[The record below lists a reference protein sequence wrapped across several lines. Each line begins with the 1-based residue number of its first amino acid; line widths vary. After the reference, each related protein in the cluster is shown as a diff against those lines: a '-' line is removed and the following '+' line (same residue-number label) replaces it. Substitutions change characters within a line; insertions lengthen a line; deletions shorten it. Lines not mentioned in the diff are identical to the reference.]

1 MPADAQNSLRQDVL
15 ALSMKIARRAAG
27 KSEEPQQ
34 ELLRYHCIMH
44 PNSSRYLKPE
54 QWPVAAMRAVSSWW
68 SMLHLAGIALVMG
81 FTPSTYHRANR
92 STTYKYI
99 YTSTW
104 QILPWFT
111 LLSTLLSLVLIRIV
125 IITALSYGL
134 SRYALEMVV
143 RVLVLELIPLSAAL
157 FVALRAGLAFNATG
171 SPLVAAVAAQSSAK
185 FDIAQLQRDLVPRVI
200 ASAFSVAT
208 LATVSG
214 VIVLLLAYVNVY
226 GLTPWGLLDYTRT
239 VGRVFDPIVTVGFAL
254 KTLLFGLAVA
264 VIPVAAILEGARR
277 KINLSSTLQPG
288 ATRLLFVLVLIEV
301 GALAVK
307 YI

>member
-1 MPADAQNSLRQDVL
+1 
-15 ALSMKIARRAAG
+15 
-27 KSEEPQQ
+27 
-34 ELLRYHCIMH
+34 
-44 PNSSRYLKPE
+44 
-54 QWPVAAMRAVSSWW
+54 MRAVNSWW
-68 SMLHLAGIALVMG
+68 SMLHLVGIALVMG
-81 FTPSTYHRANR
+81 FSPSTYHRANL

-99 YTSTW
+99 YASTW

-111 LLSTLLSLVLIRIV
+111 LLTTLLSMVLIRIV

-157 FVALRAGLAFNATG
+157 FVALRAALAFNTAG
-171 SPLVAAVAAQSSAK
+171 SPLTAAVVAQNSAGL
-185 FDIAQLQRDLVPRVI
+185 DVAQLQLDLVPRVI

-226 GLTPWGLLDYTRT
+226 GMTPWGLLDYTRT
-239 VGRVFDPIVTVGFAL
+239 VGRVFEPVVTIGFAL

-277 KINLSSTLQPG
+277 NINLSSTLQPG